1 MISICLRSV
10 HVVSS
15 VSLSNLFFSQ
25 NSFPQRFAGVQFMS
39 PIYFIFSC
47 STIDRGRFGLSL
59 IYQTIGNTSSFP
71 MISSLICLLVYSRSY
86 TRYIQTTRSLFST
99 FERSSEPDEPSICFT
114 FSCHTIDRGCFGLS
128 FLYQTIEKTSSFPM
142 ISSMTWFLV
151 YSRSYTCCSG
161 LQFFDRA
168 SQPSRGN
175 LSNLIGLEPFSRRI
189 RLLSLN
195 RSPFQPPNMT

>member
-47 STIDRGRFGLSL
+47 RTIDRGCFGLSL

-86 TRYIQTTRSLFST
+86 TR
-99 FERSSEPDEPSICFT
+99 
-114 FSCHTIDRGCFGLS
+114 
-128 FLYQTIEKTSSFPM
+128 
-142 ISSMTWFLV
+142 
-151 YSRSYTCCSG
+151 CSG
-161 LQFFDRA
+161 LQFPSFYVRA
-168 SQPSRGN
+168 SQTSRQFA
-175 LSNLIGLEPFSRRI
+175 LHFRVIQSIGDVLDCVFYTKR
-189 RLLSLN
+189 
-195 RSPFQPPNMT
+195 

>member
-47 STIDRGRFGLSL
+47 RTIDRGCFGLSL

-86 TRYIQTTRSLFST
+86 TRFIQTTRST
-99 FERSSEPDEPSICFT
+99 FLRSSEPDEPSICFT
-114 FSCHTIDRGCFGLS
+114 FSCHTIDRRCFGLR

-161 LQFFDRA
+161 LQFPIFFDRA